1 MGKTS
6 DRNEDFYRKLRR
18 KIQVWLDKKGGSGS
32 RWADVLMSGPDL
44 FYLMWKLSLHPEVP
58 AKSKRILAAALVY
71 FILPFDLFPEAV
83 FGPVGYLDDVALA
96 AYVLNRIINDT
107 PPQLVKQYWLG
118 ERDVLMVIKNILI
131 NADRF
136 IGKGLW
142 DRVRRKIR

>member
-1 MGKTS
+1 MRNTS

-18 KIQVWLDKKGGSGS
+18 KIHLWLDKKGGSGS
-32 RWADVLMSGPDL
+32 RWADMLMSAPDL
-44 FYLMWKLSLHPEVP
+44 FYLMWKLSLNPEVP
-58 AKSKRILAAALVY
+58 AKSRGILAAAVVY
-71 FILPFDLFPEAV
+71 FISPIDLFPEAV
-83 FGPVGYLDDVALA
+83 FGPIGYLDDIALA

-118 ERDVLMVIKNILI
+118 EHDVLMVIKNILI

-142 DRVRRKIR
+142 DRVKRKIG